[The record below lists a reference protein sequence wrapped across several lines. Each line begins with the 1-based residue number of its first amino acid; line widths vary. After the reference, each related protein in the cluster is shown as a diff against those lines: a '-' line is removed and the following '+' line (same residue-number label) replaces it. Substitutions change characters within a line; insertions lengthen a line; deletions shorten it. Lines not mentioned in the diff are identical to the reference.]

1 MTGRLQMVIARWQ
14 VKNRVFL
21 AILSRA
27 NHATGLGVE
36 SLLPLTQHFQTM
48 FRKSAAHARIPLQL
62 TVTSTT
68 ALDPF
73 GNTLA

>member
-1 MTGRLQMVIARWQ
+1 M
-14 VKNRVFL
+14 VKNRAFF

-48 FRKSAAHARIPLQL
+48 FGKLAAYARIPLQL
-62 TVTSTT
+62 TVISIT
-68 ALDPF
+68 ALSVRQYF
-73 GNTLA
+73 SITGSKRIFLGY